1 MSERITIRPAAQIPD
16 RAAYLELVAAS
27 IAPCAAFVH
36 DDPATAREAL
46 EAVFDSGYAEFC
58 PPRGVAYL
66 DDAGRTVA
74 ISVGMERDEQIRAGM
89 QTAMVLRKSG
99 FADRHPEVM
108 ERLRVVAPTLIR
120 PDAGDYYWS
129 QTAVSAT
136 ARGGGIGSQLTQ
148 AAIDEARRRGCKRV
162 LGLMVPGSPIARILE
177 RHGFV
182 EYERKRVEDAARGV
196 AVEYIHL
203 VRDLG
208 TE

>member
-1 MSERITIRPAAQIPD
+1 MSERIAIRPAPQIPD
-16 RAAYLELVAAS
+16 RDAYLDLVAAS
-27 IAPCAAFVH
+27 IAPCASFVH
-36 DDPATAREAL
+36 DDPTTAREAL

-58 PPRGVAYL
+58 PPRGAAYV

-89 QTAMVLRKSG
+89 QTAMVLRKAG

-108 ERLRVVAPTLIR
+108 ERLRLVAGTLIR
-120 PDAGDYYWS
+120 PEAGEYYWS
-129 QTAVSAT
+129 QTAVSVT

-148 AAIDEARRRGCKRV
+148 AAIDEARRRGCTRI
-162 LGLMVPGSPIARILE
+162 LGLMVPGSPIASILE

-182 EYERKRVEDAARGV
+182 EYERKRVEDPARGR

-203 VRDLG
+203 ARDLG
-208 TE
+208 